1 MDVQPDPTSLLLHNP
16 SYHSLELR
24 SLCQKQRGK
33 RGGFHSLPAVFIVK
47 AGDSSPGP
55 FCPLPSP
62 QNPMAAPAH
71 AEKQFG
77 WVEKFSQSPV
87 FSAHP
92 SVMGREVMPSAQPGP
107 KTPPMRDL
115 EAESI
120 LPNST
125 HLKGNTGFIPK
136 SKQGSFPSC
145 KLSAGD
151 AVSAWMELHAL
162 AAPGMWHCCH
172 CCPHPSYLVWWLT
185 TLPMAGG

>member
-1 MDVQPDPTSLLLHNP
+1 MPKAKRKTGRIPLTACCVYCKGWRFFPGSLLP
-16 SYHSLELR
+16 S
-24 SLCQKQRGK
+24 
-33 RGGFHSLPAVFIVK
+33 SLPTK
-47 AGDSSPGP
+47 PHGS
-55 FCPLPSP
+55 PSP
-62 QNPMAAPAH
+62 CRETVWMGGEVFPKSCFFSPSQCDGEGSDAISPARP
-71 AEKQFG
+71 QD
-77 WVEKFSQSPV
+77 
-87 FSAHP
+87 
-92 SVMGREVMPSAQPGP
+92 
-107 KTPPMRDL
+107 PPTRDL